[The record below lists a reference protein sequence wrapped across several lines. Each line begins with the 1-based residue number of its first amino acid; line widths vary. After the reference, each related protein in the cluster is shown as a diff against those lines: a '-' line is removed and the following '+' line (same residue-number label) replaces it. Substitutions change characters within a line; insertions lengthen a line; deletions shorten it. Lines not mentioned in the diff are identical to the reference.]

1 MLSVQDGFL
10 ELWSASRMSASEK
23 SDSAKGQYEGRK
35 PVRAS
40 GSWAATTEAAEAQY
54 GQGGANCQFTVCAC
68 FGRGFSRMT
77 QLWYITRR
85 TSRRRQPYGILS
97 RWCAAACV
105 EDALAS

>member
-10 ELWSASRMSASEK
+10 ELWSASRMSASKK

-54 GQGGANCQFTVCAC
+54 GQGGRQLPVHRVCML
-68 FGRGFSRMT
+68 RER
-77 QLWYITRR
+77 
-85 TSRRRQPYGILS
+85 ILS
-97 RWCAAACV
+97 H
-105 EDALAS
+105 DAVVVYYSTDV